1 MSQIEDIYRHLS
13 RLLSGVGSEH
23 SQLASEI
30 GTDIS
35 QKFEQCETDT
45 ATILKEITKRIQCI
59 DEVKSER
66 SSRRS
71 SRSNRSVSERSH
83 VSSRISNASKL
94 SETAARA
101 AELKTKLKYIEAESK
116 AKLEL
121 DKIQTR
127 RELETAEVKLEI
139 LEGVS
144 QGGSVLDD
152 AKKYLPQADIMTNFL
167 KTVSAS
173 HDQNKNSSVP
183 NILSSSVPFTS
194 DTNVDYAI
202 NQNQPVVAP
211 FVSSS
216 GLNPEVNEFVPIQRE
231 TSSFRAMDH
240 VQTDSVHVDLP
251 KTEMPIM
258 SKTIS
263 SDVNLL
269 SQIFCRPNWNR
280 AKDATAL
287 CLNLRNALLAKRS
300 KGTCLSVNVEDMR
313 QAELEIVKRVQDT
326 FFKEELLILRSF
338 DSEGPFE
345 ANDSVKVQTIL

>member
-1 MSQIEDIYRHLS
+1 MDKLDIIQRSVLSHKDEQEDLITELKEKIHTFETQIIKEHDKSKKVKSNVQDETTFSLNIIPDKPKDINNNDQSTNSSQIHPDDTKPDID
-13 RLLSGVGSEH
+13 
-23 SQLASEI
+23 I
-30 GTDIS
+30 GNL
-35 QKFEQCETDT
+35 
-45 ATILKEITKRIQCI
+45 IL
-59 DEVKSER
+59 
-66 SSRRS
+66 
-71 SRSNRSVSERSH
+71 
-83 VSSRISNASKL
+83 
-94 SETAARA
+94 
-101 AELKTKLKYIEAESK
+101 AESK

-152 AKKYLPQADIMTNFL
+152 AKKYLPQADICANFL

-263 SDVNLL
+263 SDVVT
-269 SQIFCRPNWNR
+269 
-280 AKDATAL
+280 D
-287 CLNLRNALLAKRS
+287 LAKS
-300 KGTCLSVNVEDMR
+300 FADQVNLNRLPPPEPPIFNGDPLKYASWKVAFE
-313 QAELEIVKRVQDT
+313 T
-326 FFKEELLILRSF
+326 LI
-338 DSEGPFE
+338 E
-345 ANDSVKVQTIL
+345 